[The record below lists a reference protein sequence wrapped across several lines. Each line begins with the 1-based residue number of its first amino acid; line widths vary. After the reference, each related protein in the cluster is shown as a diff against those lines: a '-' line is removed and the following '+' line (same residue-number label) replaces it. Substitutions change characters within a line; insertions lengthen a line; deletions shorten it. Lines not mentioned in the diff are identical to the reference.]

1 MDPSKFE
8 DLCRR
13 FATSSSRRGALAGI
27 AGGLVAAVGAKRDA
41 AADVAPAGVP
51 IVHCKIPGQKCTRDD
66 NCCSKHCSGGLCTCN
81 KRGRAC
87 WHPLEGALCCSGR
100 CHKAKC
106 Q

>member
-1 MDPSKFE
+1 MDP
-8 DLCRR
+8 RQ
-13 FATSSSRRGALAGI
+13 FADVSRRVARASTRRAALA
-27 AGGLVAAVGAKRDA
+27 ALVGGLA
-41 AADVAPAGVP
+41 AALLHPTPQAEAGVP